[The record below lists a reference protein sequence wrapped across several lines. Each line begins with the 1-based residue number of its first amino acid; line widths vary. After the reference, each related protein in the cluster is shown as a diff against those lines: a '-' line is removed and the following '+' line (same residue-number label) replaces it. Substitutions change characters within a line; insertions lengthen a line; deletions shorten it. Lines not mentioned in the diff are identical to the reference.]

1 MVHYGLTKMCTEKEI
16 QLLKLDKFDNICLGL
31 DGFHTKKVVLACIGK
46 FLEGSGVEEILV

>member
-1 MVHYGLTKMCTEKEI
+1 MCTEKEI